1 MVLDGS
7 RRAQSE
13 LDRTLEQIIA
23 RQNDHAKRVE
33 RLETL
38 EGTKWDDGRGCVSFE
53 DFDQVANVGTARV
66 DVSPEFAE
74 NGDYKAAQAIMFWQG
89 STTADAVMTNL
100 YMRLNNQ
107 VGANYEYTY
116 KYTKGGALTQA
127 GLGAQTELFVGRIGG
142 AQADPPGGGW
152 SYGQIIVP
160 FYSSNLSDQQ
170 LFGDWTGFETV
181 SAAGSKQEK
190 GEYGG
195 ILSGAGVFIINRFD
209 FFPAAGIFDDFVVYL
224 YVWCPQLTLGFVPD
238 D

>member
-1 MVLDGS
+1 MVLGGS
-7 RRAQSE
+7 RKAQSE

-74 NGDYKAAQAIMFWQG
+74 NGDYKAAQAILFWQG
-89 STTADAVMTNL
+89 NTTAPSAMTNL
-100 YMRLNNQ
+100 YMRTNNN
-107 VGANYEYTY
+107 AAAEYDYTY
-116 KYTKGGALTQA
+116 KYTKGGALTQV
-127 GLGAQTELFVGRIGG
+127 GLGAQTEYFVGRIGG
-142 AQADPPGGGW
+142 AVGEGGGW
-152 SYGQIIVP
+152 AYGQIVVP
-160 FYSSNLSDQQ
+160 FYSMNLSHHQI
-170 LFGDWTGFETV
+170 FGAWTGHETSV
-181 SAAGSKQEK
+181 AVNARQEK

-195 ILSGAGVFIINRFD
+195 YSAPTVLIINRFD